1 MSTELP
7 SVPSSLAVT
16 TSGRPSALTSTA
28 TTDRGTSPA
37 ANTTGAANVGVAA
50 PDAVV
55 LIRTETA
62 LPSASGGPAL
72 ALIRSSLPSPSTS
85 AAARDHAVL
94 IAPKGVGAAKLGVAA
109 PAAVVLRSTSSAG
122 VPLEFELLTT
132 RSGLASPVTSATARE
147 NGKAPA
153 SNGVGPLKV
162 GGAAAAGAAEAKTIS
177 ALSTAT

>member
-1 MSTELP
+1 M
-7 SVPSSLAVT
+7 
-16 TSGRPSALTSTA
+16 
-28 TTDRGTSPA
+28 
-37 ANTTGAANVGVAA
+37 
-50 PDAVV
+50 
-55 LIRTETA
+55 
-62 LPSASGGPAL
+62 
-72 ALIRSSLPSPSTS
+72 
-85 AAARDHAVL
+85 L

-147 NGKAPA
+147 NGNAPA

-177 ALSTAT
+177 ALSTTT